1 MESPPSRCARF
12 SLTSDGTTGYQKYY
26 MDSTAGE
33 GMHRPKEKN
42 RAGIPIAGI
51 PGGRVEKIF
60 NMITDYKALF

>member
-1 MESPPSRCARF
+1 
-12 SLTSDGTTGYQKYY
+12 

-51 PGGRVEKIF
+51 PDGEVEKII
-60 NMITDYKALF
+60 NMITDYRALF